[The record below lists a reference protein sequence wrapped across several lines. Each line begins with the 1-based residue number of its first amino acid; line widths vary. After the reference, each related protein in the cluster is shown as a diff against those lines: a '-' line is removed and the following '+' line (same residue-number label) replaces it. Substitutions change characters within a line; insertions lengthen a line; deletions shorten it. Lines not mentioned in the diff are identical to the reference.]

1 MTAMTN
7 RYIVVPGSQIG
18 HDCCFTHS
26 VLDTDN
32 PALDDD
38 GLLPE
43 IPVYE
48 CVCECYNL
56 ESAELIAYALNEIEG
71 TSTII
76 YIAEGPDDAPLPDY
90 VFEYGGNQ

>member
-26 VLDTDN
+26 ILDTDN
-32 PALDDD
+32 PELDED

-56 ESAELIAYALNEIEG
+56 ESAELIAYALNDIAG
-71 TSTII
+71 TSTTI
-76 YIAEGPDDAPLPDY
+76 YITGPDAESLAEY